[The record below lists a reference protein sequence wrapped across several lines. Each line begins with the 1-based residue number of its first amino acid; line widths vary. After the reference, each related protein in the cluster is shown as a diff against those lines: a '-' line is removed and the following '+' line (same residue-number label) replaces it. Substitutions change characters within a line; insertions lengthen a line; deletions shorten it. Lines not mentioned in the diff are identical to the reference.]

1 MEKIIPI
8 FEDKKL
14 KDKVNMVNL
23 FVNDE
28 LVESTHNLVVYKGR
42 EFAVQKVL
50 NVSTGAP
57 SDLRSYNITHFA
69 IGSGGTESDNLTA
82 LVGPLDNDYSIYK
95 GIQLS
100 QSNTTYLS
108 YTDQQGNTINY
119 GAKPITLDGGGIE
132 IIQDTVTGSY
142 TTAKVTL
149 IIDPSLSDD
158 NLTSTFLLSEAALF
172 YVDNSNNQVKG
183 LFAHVCFSGKYIDP
197 TDKVK
202 IEWYLLF

>member
-8 FEDKKL
+8 FENKKL

-50 NVSTGAP
+50 NVSTGAS
-57 SDLRSYNITHFA
+57 SDLRSYNITHFG

-95 GIQLS
+95 GIQLAKN
-100 QSNTTYLS
+100 NTNYLS
-108 YTDQQGNTINY
+108 YVDQQGNTIEY
-119 GAKPITLDGGGIE
+119 AAKPITLDGGGIE
-132 IIQDTVTGSY
+132 IIKDSTTNSY

-149 IIDPSLSDD
+149 VVNPSKSDD

-183 LFAHVCFSGKYIDP
+183 IFAHVCFSGKYIDP
-197 TDKVK
+197 SDKVR

>member
-1 MEKIIPI
+1 MEKLIPI
-8 FEDKKL
+8 FEHSRPI
-14 KDKVNMVNL
+14 DKVNVVNL
-23 FVNDE
+23 YINDE

-57 SDLRSYNITHFA
+57 YDLRNYNITHFG
-69 IGSGGTESDNLTA
+69 IGSGGTDSDLVT
-82 LVGPLDNDYSIYK
+82 LVGPNDSDTSIYE
-95 GIQLS
+95 GIQLAT
-100 QSNTTYLS
+100 SNTDYLT
-108 YTDQQGNTINY
+108 YTDQNGNTINH

-132 IIQDTVTGSY
+132 IIVDSNTHMY

-149 IIDPSLSDD
+149 VIDPQASDD
-158 NLTSTFLLSEAALF
+158 NLTTTFLLSEAALF
-172 YVDNSNNQVKG
+172 YTQNTQVKG

-197 TDKVK
+197 TDKVR